1 MHVSRMSARG
11 SASLSVLS
19 MMLMLPA
26 APAHAQ
32 LAPSSVVSVCTGVS
46 LPRSVV
52 TSIMGPVVTGI
63 YAPIENNLNGTL
75 SVLTNPL
82 LGITGLPAPLSVN
95 VNGLLTSAAS
105 GSNITLQAI
114 ASDGTLIGPGDPCNA
129 QADSYTLANP
139 LGVSIGGNAV
149 TGLGAT
155 GQTAFAGEIDS
166 IAIGNRA
173 ATDPLALG
181 SIAIGADALV
191 GSSAGGS
198 IAFGRASAVS
208 VANSVALGAGSV
220 ASRGAQAGSVGE
232 ISVGGPGA
240 LRQITNVAAGTAA
253 TDVATVGQLQALS
266 SSAVHYSD
274 GSSTSVVLAGAGG
287 TTISNVAAGAV
298 TASSSDAVNG
308 AQLHATNQ
316 QVATNTTAINLVQGE
331 VTQLQSD
338 VTANTTAITTL
349 QSSLSATNVAVS
361 NLQADVAAIQSGVT
375 NNITAVT
382 SLQADMSVATT
393 AITTIQASVANHS
406 TAITNLEG
414 DVAINTADI
423 SLLEIAVS
431 DIRTDLDLLSQQV
444 GNLDLGDAGPVRYSD
459 AATPTTPNGGTPSND
474 VTLVGTAGGAVR
486 VHNVAAGV
494 VAAGSTDAVNGSQ
507 LAATNVA
514 VATVQV
520 TANQALELGQ
530 NAVAYDSAA
539 RTSVTLGGAGA
550 GQAVQLRN
558 VAAGT
563 LGTDGVNLNQ
573 VRDLAD
579 NALRSANAYTDQR
592 LAAFSFD
599 LGEARKEARAGSAAA
614 LAAAGMPQAMDA
626 GANMIAA
633 GVGTYRGRTALAI
646 GASHRNE
653 RGNAVFRIGLTY
665 DSSASV
671 GANGGAGI
679 QF

>member
-26 APAHAQ
+26 APAQAQ

-173 ATDPLALG
+173 GTDPLALG

-266 SSAVHYSD
+266 SSAVQYGDS
-274 GSSTSVVLAGAGG
+274 SSTSVVLAGAGG

-298 TASSSDAVNG
+298 TVSSGDAVNG

-331 VTQLQSD
+331 VTQLHSD

-375 NNITAVT
+375 NNITN
-382 SLQADMSVATT
+382 LQTDMSAATT

-423 SLLEIAVS
+423 SLLERAVS

-444 GNLDLGDAGPVRYSD
+444 GNLDFSDAGPVRYSD

>member
-1 MHVSRMSARG
+1 MHVFRMSARG

-19 MMLMLPA
+19 MMLTLPA
-26 APAHAQ
+26 APAKAQ

-82 LGITGLPAPLSVN
+82 LGITGFPAPLSVN

-129 QADSYTLANP
+129 QADGYSLATQR
-139 LGVSIGGNAV
+139 GVSIGGNAV

-220 ASRGAQAGSVGE
+220 GE
-232 ISVGGPGA
+232 VSVGGPGA

-253 TDVATVGQLQALS
+253 TDVATVGQLQALT
-266 SSAVHYSD
+266 SSAVRYSA

-423 SLLEIAVS
+423 SLLESAVS

-444 GNLDLGDAGPVRYSD
+444 GNLDFGDAGPVRYSD

-507 LAATNVA
+507 LSATNVA

-530 NAVAYDSAA
+530 NAVAYDGAA

-573 VRDLAD
+573 VRELAD